1 MRYDTLETCHRNAF
15 RFFGGVPREVLYDNM
30 KTVVL
35 QRDAY
40 QTGQHR
46 FHPSLW
52 QFGKEM
58 GFSPRL
64 CRPFRAQTKGKVER
78 MVQYTRNP
86 SRILTHTAIDLLCPA
101 LDSSV
106 AGNAFMRGICSGTVN
121 LAT

>member
-1 MRYDTLETCHRNAF
+1 MRNAV
-15 RFFGGVPREVLYDNM
+15 RSDIV
-30 KTVVL
+30 
-35 QRDAY
+35 Y

-78 MVQYTRNP
+78 MVQYTRNSFYIP
-86 SRILTHTAIDLLCPA
+86 LMTRLRPLGITVDVETANRFNSEVKEQLTCQ
-101 LDSSV
+101 
-106 AGNAFMRGICSGTVN
+106 GFKSGVC
-121 LAT
+121 